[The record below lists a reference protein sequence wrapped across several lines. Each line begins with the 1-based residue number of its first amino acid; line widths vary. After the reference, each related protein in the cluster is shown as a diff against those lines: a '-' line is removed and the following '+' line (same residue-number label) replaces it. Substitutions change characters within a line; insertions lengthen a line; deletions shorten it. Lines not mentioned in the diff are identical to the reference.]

1 MRHAL
6 LAAFSVITVASIL
19 ACSGGKVAEC
29 NKFVE
34 VVNKTMPEVNKVMG
48 PGGGSDAGA
57 LANKMRKLSD
67 LYAALDT
74 ELGKLEITDTGLK
87 PKVDAYHEMVRQI
100 SRLTGD
106 TARAANTQ
114 DIKGLMAASNRI
126 TQLANKESA
135 LVNDVNS
142 YCSAK

>member
-34 VVNKTMPEVNKVMG
+34 VVNKTMPEVNKIMG
-48 PGGGSDAGA
+48 PGGGSDAAA
-57 LANKMRKLSD
+57 LAGKMRQMSE
-67 LYAALDT
+67 LYKNLDA
-74 ELGKLEITDTGLK
+74 ELDKLEITDEGLK
-87 PKVDAYHEMVRQI
+87 PKVDGYHDMVKQI
-100 SRLTGD
+100 ARLTGD
-106 TARAANTQ
+106 TARAANQ
-114 DIKGLMAASNRI
+114 SDLKGLMAASNRI
-126 TQLANKESA
+126 TQLANRESA
-135 LVNDVNS
+135 LVNDVNT

>member
-6 LAAFSVITVASIL
+6 LAAFSVVTVASIL

-34 VVNKTMPEVNKVMG
+34 VVNKTMPEVNKIMG

-57 LANKMRKLSD
+57 LASKMRQMSD
-67 LYAALDT
+67 LYKGLDGELAA
-74 ELGKLEITDTGLK
+74 LEITDEGLK
-87 PKVDAYHEMVRQI
+87 PKVAAYHEMVKQI
-100 SRLTGD
+100 ARLTGD
-106 TARAANTQ
+106 TARAANQ
-114 DIKGLMAASNRI
+114 SDLKGLMAASNRI

-135 LVNDVNS
+135 LVNDVNT
-142 YCSAK
+142 YCSGK